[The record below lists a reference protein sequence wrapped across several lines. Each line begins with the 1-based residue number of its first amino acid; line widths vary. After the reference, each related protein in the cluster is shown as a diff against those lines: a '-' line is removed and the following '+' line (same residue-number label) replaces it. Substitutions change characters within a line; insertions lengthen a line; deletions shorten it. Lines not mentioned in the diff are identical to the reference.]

1 MAVQTGE
8 GTIEVIYG
16 STSIPAGPQ
25 TLSGYLARPDG
36 RGEWPTVLV
45 FGPQPLPLS
54 SIKNICRI
62 LARHGIVALAP
73 DVTESHESNA
83 LIASRIARFITD
95 PAGAWSNA
103 QFGFGVLAFGSGIFD
118 ASSLAAG
125 DGRVLAIASVS
136 ATFDDRVVEDLS
148 AAQIPALWI
157 GSRADDSVDVDAS
170 IGTKDSLPQTTFVI
184 HSEVGEGF
192 WDDGAEGFDEDT
204 ATDTVD
210 RLTAF
215 FGAELPPRV

>member
-1 MAVQTGE
+1 VVVQTGE
-8 GTIEVIYG
+8 GTIEIIYG

-36 RGEWPTVLV
+36 QGEWPTVLV

-54 SIKNICRI
+54 SVKNICRI

-73 DVTESHESNA
+73 DMTASHESNA
-83 LIASRIARFITD
+83 VIAERVARFISD
-95 PAGAWSNA
+95 PAGEWSNA

-118 ASSLAAG
+118 ASNLAVG

-136 ATFDDRVVEDLS
+136 ATFNDHVVDDLS
-148 AAQIPALWI
+148 AVQIPALWI
-157 GSRADDSVDVDAS
+157 GSRGDDSVDVDAS
-170 IGTKDSLPQTTFVI
+170 LDAKDSLPLTAFVI
-184 HSEVGEGF
+184 HAEAGEGF
-192 WDDGAEGFDEDT
+192 WDDGAEGFDEDR

-210 RLTAF
+210 RLTDF
-215 FGAELPPRV
+215 FGTELPPRV